1 MSMNGGFEGSF
12 LGDASKLKDSDRL
25 ECGICWA
32 VYDPA
37 LGDEHW
43 GIPPGTPFTALPEHW
58 RCPQCD
64 APQHKFMVLAD
75 D

>member
-1 MSMNGGFEGSF
+1 MSMSGGFEGSF

-37 LGDEHW
+37 EARRDKSGSGCEISCT
-43 GIPPGTPFTALPEHW
+43 G
-58 RCPQCD
+58 
-64 APQHKFMVLAD
+64 
-75 D
+75 